1 MKQSHRSTRIF
12 ILCLLAVSVLVPIVV
27 LSGRIKHLTS
37 DVSKETDA
45 LKLNSIEQED
55 GEGLKEPTLEV
66 YKDEG
71 GSTVSFSTYNE
82 SGKSEVSRNPGSNA
96 NLAEK
101 NGSNHKAKKDNQQSQ
116 QEGIVSTSDGKE
128 EFKQATVE
136 HDQNAR
142 SLSRKEI
149 DLKIQEMKDQVIRAK
164 AYLNFAPPN
173 SNSHLVKELKLRIKE
188 LERAMGDSTK
198 VSELSRRALQRMRAM
213 EASLLKASH
222 VYPECSAMAKKL
234 RAMMYNAEEQ
244 VRTQKNQAS
253 FLVQLAGRTT
263 PKGLHCLSMR
273 LTNSYFALQ
282 PEEREFPGQHKLH
295 DPDLYH
301 FAVFSD
307 NILACAAVVDS
318 IISTAMEP
326 EKIVIHILT
335 DSLNLPAIIMWF
347 LLNPLRR
354 ATIQVQSIDSFDW
367 MSTKYGGKMQWQS
380 SSDPRY
386 ASPLNHLRFYLP
398 EIFPALKKIV
408 LLDHDVIVQRDLS
421 GLWSVDMKDKV
432 NGAVV
437 TCREDE
443 PSFRRMN
450 MLINFSE
457 PMVGRR
463 FDVKACNWAFGM
475 NLFDLQKWR
484 RRNLTEVYHNYLQ
497 LVRNSSAY
505 LDSYQAV
512 IDCLFGCTS
521 WYKGSKRPLWKAGSL
536 PIGWVTFYNQTVGL
550 DRRWHVLGLGHH
562 ADVKQRDIEQAAVIH
577 YDGVM
582 KPWLDIGLEKYKQ
595 YWRKHVKYDHPYLQQ
610 CNIHD

>member
-1 MKQSHRSTRIF
+1 
-12 ILCLLAVSVLVPIVV
+12 
-27 LSGRIKHLTS
+27 
-37 DVSKETDA
+37 TDA

-55 GEGLKEPTLEV
+55 GEGLKVPTLEV

-71 GSTVSFSTYNE
+71 GSAVSFSTYNA
-82 SGKSEVSRNPGSNA
+82 SGKSEVSRNPGSSA
-96 NLAEK
+96 NLAER
-101 NGSNHKAKKDNQQSQ
+101 NGTNHKAKEDNQQSQ
-116 QEGIVSTSDGKE
+116 QEGIVFTSGGKAFEICMSCLFGSWQE

-173 SNSHLVKELKLRIKE
+173 SNSHLVKELKVRIKE

-273 LTNSYFALQ
+273 LTNSFFALQ

-301 FAVFSD
+301 FAIFSD
-307 NILACAAVVDS
+307 NVLACAAVVDS
-318 IISTAMEP
+318 IISTAMNALLGNYLELDPGVTYLEYFLEP
-326 EKIVIHILT
+326 KKVVIHILT
-335 DSLNLPAIIMWF
+335 DSLNLPAITMWF

-354 ATIQVQSIDSFDW
+354 ATIQVQSINSFDW
-367 MSTKYGGKMQWQS
+367 MSIKYGGKMQWQS

-432 NGAVV
+432 NGAVE

-457 PMVGRR
+457 PMVARR
-463 FDVKACNWAFGM
+463 FDVKACSWAFGM
-475 NLFDLQKWR
+475 NVFDLQKWR

-497 LVRNSSAY
+497 L
-505 LDSYQAV
+505 
-512 IDCLFGCTS
+512 
-521 WYKGSKRPLWKAGSL
+521 GSKRPLWKAGSL